1 MRNPRQTSVSIGDG
15 SGGSFPLLISFRIPF
30 MICCRVM
37 ILLCLISRSL
47 QQLLDIV
54 VFSLL
59 SLSTSSSLACN
70 DFRRESFLSSKTA
83 IVFLY
88 SMWMEEITL
97 SMVSKWHRQ
106 QCVDGTRISTSSS
119 FLFLFLF
126 AWLSVCF
133 GNGHKSLNHILCR
146 IRGWIFFL

>member
-1 MRNPRQTSVSIGDG
+1 MRNPRQTSVLIGDG
-15 SGGSFPLLISFRIPF
+15 SWGSFPLLISFHIPF

-59 SLSTSSSLACN
+59 SLSTSFSLDCN
-70 DFRRESFLSSKTA
+70 DFRSESFLSSKA
-83 IVFLY
+83 VIVFLY
-88 SMWMEEITL
+88 SMWIDEITL

-106 QCVDGTRISTSSS
+106 QCVDGTWISTSSS
-119 FLFLFLF
+119 LFLFLF
-126 AWLSVCF
+126 VWFSMCFRNEWKRLS
-133 GNGHKSLNHILCR
+133 HILWR